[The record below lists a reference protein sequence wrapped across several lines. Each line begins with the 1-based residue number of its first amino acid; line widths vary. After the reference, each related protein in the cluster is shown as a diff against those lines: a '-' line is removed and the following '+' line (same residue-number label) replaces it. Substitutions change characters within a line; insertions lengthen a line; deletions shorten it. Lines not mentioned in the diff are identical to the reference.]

1 MSRLW
6 TGSRQRRRFLS
17 GILIFTFLINTFGSI
32 CPIACSAEVEG
43 FRLPTPGQMVAL
55 SPAYSPAVLKGIK
68 LDPKNPFRFHFF
80 VDTGDDVSLREKNSS
95 VIARSPAFG
104 GTTKQSQQEQ
114 LKQESAKLIKYFLA
128 SLTIPEK
135 DLWVTCRLTKKTAL
149 SLII

>member
-1 MSRLW
+1 MNIRAPGFIVLIA
-6 TGSRQRRRFLS
+6 FLV
-17 GILIFTFLINTFGSI
+17 NTFG
-32 CPIACSAEVEG
+32 PIPAQAQLPSLAGGE